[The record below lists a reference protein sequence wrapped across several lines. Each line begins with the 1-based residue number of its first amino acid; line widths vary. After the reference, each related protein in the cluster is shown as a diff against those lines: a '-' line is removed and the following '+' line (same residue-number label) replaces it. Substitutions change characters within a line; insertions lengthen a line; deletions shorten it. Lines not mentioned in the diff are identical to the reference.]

1 MVQRPLGCPLLG
13 LGMVGDHSPQEGEGS
28 DWGWGGQGARG
39 EGESSQPRITF
50 SADLYQVLEP
60 LSFVLVSSLS
70 KRGMVSRKRDLGF
83 KLEESRDF

>member
-1 MVQRPLGCPLLG
+1 MTIAPKREKDQIGG
-13 LGMVGDHSPQEGEGS
+13 GGER
-28 DWGWGGQGARG
+28 GARG

-50 SADLYQVLEP
+50 SAYLYQVLEP